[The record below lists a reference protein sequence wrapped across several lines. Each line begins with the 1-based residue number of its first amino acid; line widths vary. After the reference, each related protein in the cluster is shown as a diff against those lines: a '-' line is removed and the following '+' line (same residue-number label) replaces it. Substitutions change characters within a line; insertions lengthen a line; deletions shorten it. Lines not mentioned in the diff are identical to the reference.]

1 MTILFVNNDTRAL
14 GMQEDFTPAGQGQF
28 SLWCWRGSL
37 ACPRPKTGYWG
48 RINILVF
55 VCCIVLY
62 STLFEE
68 QNIWGVPHLLPV
80 FVVLFWIDLISV
92 QNSVVVCVCLC
103 VCVCV
108 FVCCVSFL
116 RAKFGF
122 SARLSCFECI
132 TSFWPEYRK
141 FAEEVMDSCSE
152 FRKKKSIISRN
163 VLQQSR
169 TTVLLLN

>member
-14 GMQEDFTPAGQGQF
+14 GMQEDFTPAGQGWF

-55 VCCIVLY
+55 VCCIVHY
-62 STLFEE
+62 SALSWGTKHLGSTTLITRFCS
-68 QNIWGVPHLLPV
+68 I
-80 FVVLFWIDLISV
+80 VLNWSHQCVELCSSV
-92 QNSVVVCVCLC
+92 C

-132 TSFWPEYRK
+132 ASFWPEYRK

-152 FRKKKSIISRN
+152 FRKKEASF
-163 VLQQSR
+163 QE
-169 TTVLLLN
+169 TF